1 MKDTSEIEKQI
12 KRKVRKKLETIAKA
26 MVHEI
31 TKEIDGTDGRY
42 VHWYTGEDY
51 QTKESKFNYGKMPI
65 YEKFLIKSLEKS
77 FLGLEIERETKSL
90 LEKINLL

>member
-1 MKDTSEIEKQI
+1 
-12 KRKVRKKLETIAKA
+12 

-31 TKEIDGTDGRY
+31 TKEIKDTESRY
-42 VHWYTGEDY
+42 VHLYTGEDY
-51 QTKESKFNYGKMPI
+51 QKKESKFDYGKMPI
-65 YEKFLIKSLEKS
+65 YERFLIKSLEKS

>member
-1 MKDTSEIEKQI
+1 MKNTSEIDQQI

-31 TKEIDGTDGRY
+31 TKEIDGADGRY
-42 VHWYTGEDY
+42 VHWYTGQDH
-51 QTKESKFNYGKMPI
+51 QTKESKFDYGNMPI
-65 YEKFLIKSLEKS
+65 YERFLIKSLEKS
-77 FLGLEIERETKSL
+77 FLELEIERETKSL